1 MRPRASTISWKGA
14 GRPLLP
20 FRSGTRASARRSRR
34 VRLVFGAAVLAAA
47 VFLATTGCIRLDLNI
62 IVRDSGDG
70 EFNGRFTVAPL
81 LVDMLGGV
89 EGLEASVREEFAD
102 DDYEVEIQRVR
113 DSDDWQGIAVKA
125 FVPADEVVAGVGA
138 DSTIQE
144 TENGWRF
151 SMRDA
156 NPFADAP
163 STVGFRFRF
172 SVSLPGELESSN
184 ADSTEARGGMTTARW
199 EITDPTAPVD
209 FYLVTDTSRAAEGGG
224 LGAGIAGI
232 VGAAAV
238 AGGLAWLWW
247 LRRTSNTGRLA
258 DEPEENPATPDNA
271 P

>member
-1 MRPRASTISWKGA
+1 M
-14 GRPLLP
+14 
-20 FRSGTRASARRSRR
+20 
-34 VRLVFGAAVLAAA
+34 FGAAVLAAA
-47 VFLATTGCIRLDLNI
+47 VFLATTGCIRLDLNL

-70 EFNGRFTVAPL
+70 EINGRFTVAPL

-89 EGLEASVREEFAD
+89 EGLEASFTEEFAD

-113 DSDDWQGIAVKA
+113 DSDDWRGIAFEAV
-125 FVPADEVVAGVGA
+125 VPADEVVASVGA

-184 ADSTEARGGMTTARW
+184 ADSTEARGDMTTARW
-199 EITDPTAPVD
+199 EITDRTAPVD

-224 LGAGIAGI
+224 LGAGTIAGI
-232 VGAAAV
+232 VVAATV
-238 AGGLAWLWW
+238 AGGLGWLWW
-247 LRRTSNTGRLA
+247 LRRTSNSGRLA
-258 DEPEENPATPDNA
+258 DEPEENPANPENA